1 CQSGCIPPER
11 ISMNQ
16 ALLALGGTGSL
27 YGRWHTGGR
36 GRLRQDRRDVCRP
49 PSRRARR
56 RVPWPLPGP
65 SAIRRLMPPGPA
77 QPRDG
82 FLPQDA
88 RYERAQAFLRTTR
101 ELFDSWR
108 GDEIIADKAAGV
120 FLADGEAGRFD
131 HRDAHFDISGR
142 FNVP

>member
-1 CQSGCIPPER
+1 
-11 ISMNQ
+11 MNQ

-65 SAIRRLMPPGPA
+65 SAIRRIMPPGPA
-77 QPRDG
+77 QPRD
-82 FLPQDA
+82 DA
-88 RYERAQAFLRTTR
+88 GAALAGACALAAEILDGSPASVRTSLQVMAETR
-101 ELFDSWR
+101 GSPD
-108 GDEIIADKAAGV
+108 IIDAAT
-120 FLADGEAGRFD
+120 
-131 HRDAHFDISGR
+131 
-142 FNVP
+142 